1 MSTYLELFEQC
12 MPYQLNPPFIGEEV
26 REIRGI
32 ALPQDYIDFLH
43 LHNGGTFSNPND
55 EDAIRLVLFSLEE
68 IIKGDCY
75 KLENG
80 TWLGSEK
87 SWRSDYQNSDTNTV
101 TDCHGIDC
109 SEAQNLYEAFYDDHI
124 VIGFYESG
132 DDESDPYVNLLA
144 IDREGNYRSICDGDI
159 EELGIHEFGT
169 YVKTAYGGYVKYN
182 VCLFESPM
190 GLLDANRGSDGKG
203 YQIVDRSEIEIRKEK
218 YDYYRPYVLN
228 QEPHW
233 EYNFWDA
240 DHDDKKGWKGTSMK
254 DLFEFFLSG
263 EM

>member
-1 MSTYLELFEQC
+1 MDTYQEIFEQC
-12 MPYQLNPPFIGEEV
+12 RPCQLNSPYRGEDIG
-26 REIRGI
+26 EIRGI
-32 ALPQDYIDFLH
+32 ALPREYMAFLR

-55 EDAIRLVLFSLEE
+55 DDAIKLVLFSLEE
-68 IIKGDCY
+68 ILKGDCY

-80 TWLGSEK
+80 IWLGSEK
-87 SWRSDYQNSDTNTV
+87 SWRSEYQNSDTNTV

-109 SEAQNLYEAFYDDHI
+109 VEAQSLYEAFYDDHI

-159 EELGIHEFGT
+159 EELGRHEFGT
-169 YVKTAYGGYVKYN
+169 HVKTAHGGYAKYS
-182 VCLFESPM
+182 VCLFETPM

-203 YQIVDRSEIEIRKEK
+203 YQILDRSEIEIRKKK
-218 YDYYRPYVLN
+218 YDYYSPYGLEEN
-228 QEPHW
+228 PHW
-233 EYNFWDA
+233 DYNFWDA
-240 DHDDKKGWKGTSMK
+240 EHDDKKGWKGSSMR
-254 DLFEFFLSG
+254 DLFAFFLSG